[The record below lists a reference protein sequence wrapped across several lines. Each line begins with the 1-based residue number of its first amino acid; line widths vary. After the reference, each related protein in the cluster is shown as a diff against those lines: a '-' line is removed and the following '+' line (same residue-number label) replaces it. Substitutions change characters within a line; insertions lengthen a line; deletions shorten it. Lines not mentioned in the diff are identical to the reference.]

1 MAVRCWRRRA
11 VVVFGYERR
20 WLVLSAAER
29 GKWMAAVVRETVG
42 LRRRGMALLEVEG
55 ERLLLWS
62 GLFVD
67 PEREADGSAERGE
80 ESGEGRRWPCLLA
93 CGWRW
98 AAAGRSSLLLAD
110 PAGVDAGAVAE
121 GRKYWREKAG
131 RRPVA
136 EDEEEWCPGV
146 AVWGLVAHW

>member
-1 MAVRCWRRRA
+1 MAVRCWRRRD

-20 WLVLSAAER
+20 WLVLSVAER
-29 GKWMAAVVRETVG
+29 REWMAAVVRETVG
-42 LRRRGMALLEVEG
+42 LRRR
-55 ERLLLWS
+55 
-62 GLFVD
+62 
-67 PEREADGSAERGE
+67 E

>member
-1 MAVRCWRRRA
+1 M
-11 VVVFGYERR
+11 EI
-20 WLVLSAAER
+20 
-29 GKWMAAVVRETVG
+29 VG
-42 LRRRGMALLEVEG
+42 
-55 ERLLLWS
+55 LWS

-110 PAGVDAGAVAE
+110 PAGVDAGVVAE
-121 GRKYWREKAG
+121 GRKCWR
-131 RRPVA
+131 RLFT
-136 EDEEEWCPGV
+136 V
-146 AVWGLVAHW
+146 AVKGGVVVGSVWV